1 MKTYTTKGIYGEG
14 VVYVMEKVEDFN
26 EYEKILGKEHIETY
40 NSNFYSFRDEFKK
53 RIGTIW
59 EDPKQLRYMY
69 NGKPV
74 YVKYKVIGLEDN
86 NPWADWYWIV
96 QNEDD
101 PRDIRY
107 INCNDP
113 DF

>member
-1 MKTYTTKGIYGEG
+1 MKTYTTKGIYCEG
-14 VVYVMEKVEDFN
+14 TIYVMERPEDFD
-26 EYEKILGKEHIETY
+26 EYEKILGKERIETY
-40 NSNFYSFRDEFKK
+40 NPNFYSFRDEFREK
-53 RIGTIW
+53 IGTYW
-59 EDPKQLRYMY
+59 EDPKQHVRY
-69 NGKPV
+69 K
-74 YVKYKVIGLEDN
+74 IIALEDN

-101 PRDIRY
+101 PRDVRF